1 MATPV
6 ELLATFEDLADA
18 EFKKFKWFLQQAD
31 VLEGFPAITKSQ
43 LENADRLDTVD
54 EMTETYNKN
63 TVEVAIKVLKMIK
76 KNDLVERLSNIIST
90 SKEALTVC
98 QRKLKSNLK
107 KKFQHLFAQDT
118 KSGKQMLMNEI
129 YTELHITE
137 EDLEHAVNIGDFFE
151 PVPGQDRSVR
161 TLMTRG
167 VAGIGK
173 TVMTQKFVLDWAED
187 KVNTNIH
194 FIFPFTFREL
204 NLLKEKKYS
213 WLELIHHFFPET
225 KEAGICGFDKL
236 HIVFILDGLDECQ
249 LSLDFHNNE
258 ILTDVIDS
266 ASVDVL
272 LTNLIMGKVFPS
284 ACLWIT
290 TAPGAVGHIPSG
302 CIDKMT
308 EMRGFTDPKK
318 EEYFRRRF
326 RNKELANKIIT
337 HIKALRSLH
346 IMCQIPVICWIT
358 ATVAEDVLKT
368 NDRGELPKTLT
379 QMYIHFLL
387 VQSKLANGTAETDPL
402 WNTKTCK
409 MILSLGK
416 LAFEQLQKGN
426 LIFYEVDLIECGID
440 IGATSVYS
448 GLFTQISTEKRG
460 LNKERL
466 FCFVHLSFQDFL
478 AAVYVIVSFINS
490 GVNLLSEEQSEY
502 LFQSAV
508 NKTLQNPN
516 GRLGLFLRFLI
527 GLSLQDNQA
536 LLGDL
541 LKQSG
546 ISLSSNQDTVQY
558 IKNKIKENLSPEQCS
573 NMFHCLN
580 ELNDHSLVE
589 EIQQYL
595 SSGSSSTKQLSPAQ
609 WSTLVFIL
617 LSSESELHVFDL
629 KKYCASEEC
638 LQRLLPVVQ
647 ASSQALLSGCKL
659 SWRSCEALVLVLSSM
674 SNLRELDLSYNNK
687 MSRGVEVLISGLKNP
702 QCRLETLRL
711 SGCKLTSTDL
721 GALASALSCPS
732 SSLRELDLSDNDLQD
747 SGMKLLSAGLGSP
760 HCRLEILRLIGCA
773 LTWKNCDAVGF
784 FLNCQSSSLK
794 HLDLSMNKLQ
804 DSGVLVFSAGLE
816 SPHCKLETLRLR
828 TCDLS
833 GKSCENLASVLTI
846 QTSNLRVLD
855 LSNNNLEDSG
865 VKLLSVGLKSPHCT
879 LETLRLSHCKLSE
892 RSCEALASALSS
904 KTSSLKELDLSSNDL
919 QDSGVKLLSAG
930 LETPQCKLETL
941 RLSGC
946 LVTEEGCSSLASALS
961 LNPSHLRELD
971 LSYNHPGDSGV
982 TLLSAGLED
991 PQRRLDTLK
1000 VDHDGVHRLKS
1011 GLRKY
1016 ACELTLDPNT
1026 AHRTLILSENNRQ
1039 VTYVEEEHPYRYH
1052 PDRFDLFKQLLCG
1065 NGLTGRCYWEITTKG
1080 KFYIAVTYQGISR
1093 RGGSNNC
1100 KFGGNDKSW
1109 SLYYYNMG
1117 HFLWHNDTE
1126 TEISIPQKDTNK
1138 VAVYLD
1144 WPAGTLSFY
1153 RVSSDTLTHM
1163 YTVYSRF
1170 TEPLYPGFGFEFR
1183 FGHAVQMSWFGSSV
1197 SLSRPDEGI
1206 TSV

>member
-1 MATPV
+1 MAT
-6 ELLATFEDLADA
+6 ELLATLEDLADA
-18 EFKKFKWFLQQAD
+18 EFKKFKWFLQQAE
-31 VLEGFPAITKSQ
+31 VLEGFPAIPKSQ

-54 EMTETYNKN
+54 EITETYNKN
-63 TVEVAIKVLKMIK
+63 AVEVAIKVLKMIK
-76 KNDLVERLSNIIST
+76 KNDLVERLSNINLT

-107 KKFQHLFAQDT
+107 KKFQHLFAQAT
-118 KSGKQMLMNEI
+118 KSGKQMLINEI

-137 EDLEHAVNIGDFFE
+137 EHLEHTVNIGDFFE
-151 PVPGQDRSVR
+151 PIPGQDRSVR

-225 KEAGICGFDKL
+225 KEVGICGFDKL
-236 HIVFILDGLDECQ
+236 QIVFILDGLDECQ

-337 HIKALRSLH
+337 HIKALQNLH
-346 IMCQIPVICWIT
+346 IMCHIPVICWIT

-387 VQSKLANGTAETDPL
+387 AQSKLANVKYYGKAETDPL
-402 WNTKTCK
+402 WNNETCK

-426 LIFYEVDLIECGID
+426 LIFYEVDLVECGID
-440 IGATSVYS
+440 IRATLVYS
-448 GLFTQISTEKRG
+448 GLFTQISTEERG
-460 LNKERL
+460 LNQQRR

-490 GVNLLSEEQSEY
+490 GVNLLSEEQSTCQSVFITEQSAAEY
-502 LFQSAV
+502 LFQIAV

-527 GLSLQDNQA
+527 GLSLQNNQA
-536 LLGDL
+536 LLRDL

-546 ISLSSNQDTVQY
+546 TSSLSNQDTVKY
-558 IKNKIKENLSPEQCS
+558 IKNKIKENLSPEQCI
-573 NMFHCLN
+573 NLFHCLN

-609 WSTLVFIL
+609 WSTFVFIL

-659 SWRSCEALVLVLSSM
+659 PGRSCKALASVLSSM
-674 SNLRELDLSYNNK
+674 SNMRELDLSYNNE
-687 MSRGVEVLISGLKNP
+687 MSHGVEALTSGLKNP

-711 SGCKLTSTDL
+711 SGCKLTPTDSGVL
-721 GALASALSCPS
+721 SSALSCPS
-732 SSLRELDLSDNDLQD
+732 SSLRELDLSGNDLQD
-747 SGMKLLSAGLGSP
+747 SGVKLLSVGLGSP
-760 HCRLEILRLIGCA
+760 HCRLETLRLIGCA
-773 LTWKNCDAVGF
+773 LTWKSCDAVGF
-784 FLNCQSSSLK
+784 FLNSQSSSLK
-794 HLDLSMNKLQ
+794 HLDLSMNNLQ

-816 SPHCKLETLRLR
+816 SPHCKL
-828 TCDLS
+828 
-833 GKSCENLASVLTI
+833 
-846 QTSNLRVLD
+846 
-855 LSNNNLEDSG
+855 
-865 VKLLSVGLKSPHCT
+865 
-879 LETLRLSHCKLSE
+879 
-892 RSCEALASALSS
+892 
-904 KTSSLKELDLSSNDL
+904 
-919 QDSGVKLLSAG
+919 
-930 LETPQCKLETL
+930 
-941 RLSGC
+941 
-946 LVTEEGCSSLASALS
+946 
-961 LNPSHLRELD
+961 
-971 LSYNHPGDSGV
+971 
-982 TLLSAGLED
+982 
-991 PQRRLDTLK
+991 
-1000 VDHDGVHRLKS
+1000 
-1011 GLRKY
+1011 
-1016 ACELTLDPNT
+1016 
-1026 AHRTLILSENNRQ
+1026 
-1039 VTYVEEEHPYRYH
+1039 
-1052 PDRFDLFKQLLCG
+1052 
-1065 NGLTGRCYWEITTKG
+1065 
-1080 KFYIAVTYQGISR
+1080 
-1093 RGGSNNC
+1093 
-1100 KFGGNDKSW
+1100 
-1109 SLYYYNMG
+1109 
-1117 HFLWHNDTE
+1117 
-1126 TEISIPQKDTNK
+1126 
-1138 VAVYLD
+1138 
-1144 WPAGTLSFY
+1144 
-1153 RVSSDTLTHM
+1153 
-1163 YTVYSRF
+1163 
-1170 TEPLYPGFGFEFR
+1170 
-1183 FGHAVQMSWFGSSV
+1183 
-1197 SLSRPDEGI
+1197 
-1206 TSV
+1206 